1 MLSEKQIKKWVKDN
15 NKYIGFNQ
23 YYWANGETFKTA
35 FIYHYYN
42 TNLDREIKKADF
54 ATFMR
59 IVKESGGKMRNGKTI
74 FNKYT
79 IEKMKREEKAKQLSL
94 FDTPEQKKST
104 TKAKK
109 TAKKAPEKPKLE
121 KIIVTLPNGKKYEV
135 ETILRKEKPKK
146 TNNNAVEKMEKLLN
160 GSRFV
165 AKQVKK

>member
-1 MLSEKQIKKWVKDN
+1 MLSEKTIKKWVRDN

-42 TNLDREIKKADF
+42 KNLDREIKKADF
-54 ATFMR
+54 STFMR

-79 IEKMKREEKAKQLSL
+79 IEKMKQEEKAKQLSL
-94 FDTPEQKKST
+94 FDTP
-104 TKAKK
+104 APKK
-109 TAKKAPEKPKLE
+109 TAKAKKSAKKQPEKPKLE

-135 ETILRKEKPKK
+135 ETLLRKEKPRK
-146 TNNNAVEKMEKLLN
+146 TNNNAIEKMEKLLT
-160 GSRFV
+160 GSRFI

>member
-1 MLSEKQIKKWVKDN
+1 MLDEKTIKKWVRDN

-42 TNLDREIKKADF
+42 KQLDREIKKADF
-54 ATFMR
+54 STFQR

-79 IEKMKREEKAKQLSL
+79 MAKAKAEEKARQLSL
-94 FDTPEQKKST
+94 FDTPEKKNT
-104 TKAKK
+104 PKAKK
-109 TAKKAPEKPKLE
+109 TAKKQPTKPKLE
-121 KIIVTLPNGKKYEV
+121 KIIVTLPNGKKWEV

-146 TNNNAVEKMEKLLN
+146 TNNNAVEKMEKLLT

-165 AKQVKK
+165 AKQIKK

>member
-1 MLSEKQIKKWVKDN
+1 MLDEKTIKKWVKDN

-42 TNLDREIKKADF
+42 KNLDREIKKADF

-74 FNKYT
+74 YNKYT
-79 IEKMKREEKAKQLSL
+79 MAKAKAEEKAIQLNL
-94 FDTPEQKKST
+94 FDTPAPKKST
-104 TKAKK
+104 AKAKK
-109 TAKKAPEKPKLE
+109 TAKKATQKPKIE

-135 ETILRKEKPKK
+135 ETLLRKEKPKK
-146 TNNNAVEKMEKLLN
+146 TNNNAVEKMEKLLT
-160 GSRFV
+160 GSRFI

>member
-1 MLSEKQIKKWVKDN
+1 MLDEKTIKKWVRDN

-42 TNLDREIKKADF
+42 KNLDREIKKADF
-54 ATFMR
+54 AMFMR

-79 IEKMKREEKAKQLSL
+79 IEKMKQEEKAKQLSL
-94 FDTPEQKKST
+94 FDTPT
-104 TKAKK
+104 PKK
-109 TAKKAPEKPKLE
+109 TAKAKKSAKKQPEKPKLE

-135 ETILRKEKPKK
+135 ETLLRKEKPRK
-146 TNNNAVEKMEKLLN
+146 TNNNAIEKMEKLLT
-160 GSRFV
+160 GSRFI